1 MTTDPS
7 PQVLQ
12 WVQEGERLFGQVL
25 QTLRRYQEIESKAH
39 TLEKENQRLREEV
52 QAIRDDLH
60 QLRAERIEAAETLK
74 AFAEHV
80 TQLATL
86 AIQRLGKRAG

>member
-1 MTTDPS
+1 MTTTFSSD
-7 PQVLQ
+7 VVR

-25 QTLRRYQEIESKAH
+25 QILHRYQGVETKAE
-39 TLEKENQRLREEV
+39 TLEKENQRLLEEMQAMREE
-52 QAIRDDLH
+52 LH
-60 QLRAERIEAAETLK
+60 HLRAERIEAAETLK

-86 AIQRLGKRAG
+86 ALQRLGKRAG

>member
-1 MTTDPS
+1 MTTDPA

-25 QTLRRYQEIESKAH
+25 QTLHRYQEIERKAE
-39 TLEKENQRLREEV
+39 TLESENQKLREDM
-52 QAIRDDLH
+52 QAMRDDLH

-74 AFAEHV
+74 GFAEHV